1 MIVQGAREN
10 FRVRVLIVEDERRM
24 AEVLKKGLEEQ
35 GHSVT
40 LAHTGTEGLALA
52 QTLSFEVMVLDIM
65 LPGIDGF
72 EVARRLRK
80 IDNGTPILILTARD
94 GEADIVKGLNL
105 GADDYLIKPFSFVEF
120 VARLHAVSRRGPAL
134 RSSKLKAADLVLDP
148 STHEVYRGDER
159 ISLTRK
165 EYLLLELLLRNA
177 GRVLRRE
184 TIINTLWGAHEEVE
198 SNTLDVFIKHLRSK
212 VDNGYKEKLIHTV
225 RGFGY
230 RLHGGE
236 A

>member
-1 MIVQGAREN
+1 M
-10 FRVRVLIVEDERRM
+10 RVLIVEDERKM

-52 QTLSFEVMVLDIM
+52 QTLSFDAMVLDIM
-65 LPGIDGF
+65 LPSVDGF

-80 IDNGTPILILTARD
+80 LDNGTPILVLTARD

-105 GADDYLIKPFSFVEF
+105 GADDYLTKPFSFVEF
-120 VARLHAVSRRGPAL
+120 VARLNAVSRRGSAV

-148 STHEVYRGDER
+148 SSHEVYRGDTR

-184 TIINTLWGAHEEVE
+184 TIINTVWGTHEEVE
-198 SNTLDVFIKHLRSK
+198 SNTLDVFIKHLRNK
-212 VDNGYKEKLIHTV
+212 VDNGHQVKLIHTV

-230 RLHGGE
+230 RLHKGE